1 MNQKPFSPSEIKKI
15 YEQYPE
21 IKEKE
26 VNLNKIEKDTII
38 RATEKEISKIDELIV
53 NNKITPPQKKIQSD
67 DIDDAEEIINFLLE
81 VVKKKNIV
89 IAIETVK
96 KMNNPF
102 ILDRF
107 HDILIEKGILKG
119 KDQK

>member
-26 VNLNKIEKDTII
+26 ANLNKIEKDAIT
-38 RATEKEISKIDELIV
+38 RATEKEVKKIDKLIV
-53 NNKITPPQKKIQSD
+53 NNKITTPQKIIQSD
-67 DIDDAEEIINFLLE
+67 DIDDAEEIINVLLE
-81 VVKKKNIV
+81 IVKKKNIV

-107 HDILIEKGILKG
+107 HDTLIEKGIV
-119 KDQK
+119 KDKER